1 MPVLVRNKKGKIRLV
16 RGEIIMK
23 KGSKILIGVVIALI
37 VIAFPLIS
45 SYNGLVEE
53 ENNVNTSWAQV
64 ETVLQRRNDLIP
76 NLVNAVQG
84 AMNQE
89 REVFGGIAD
98 ARAKLNSANTQE
110 DEVEANNEMSSALS
124 RLLVVIEDYP
134 ELKSNEQVTGLM
146 DELAGTENRIST
158 ERQRYNG
165 TVQTFNNKVQR
176 FPGNIM
182 AGLFGFEKKPFF
194 QAVEGAENAPD
205 VNFK

>member
-1 MPVLVRNKKGKIRLV
+1 
-16 RGEIIMK
+16 MK
-23 KGSKILIGVVIALI
+23 KSLKVLLGVILAVVVL
-37 VIAFPLIS
+37 AFPLIS

-53 ENNVNTSWAQV
+53 ENNVNASWAQV

-89 REVFGGIAD
+89 REVLGSIAD

-110 DEVEANNEMSSALS
+110 AEVEANNEMSSALS

-158 ERQRYNG
+158 ERQRYND
-165 TVQTFNNKVQR
+165 TVQTYNNKVQR
-176 FPGNIM
+176 FPGNLM
-182 AGLFGFEKKPFF
+182 ARLFGFEKKPFF
-194 QAVEGAENAPD
+194 QAVEGADVAPD
-205 VNFK
+205 VNFD